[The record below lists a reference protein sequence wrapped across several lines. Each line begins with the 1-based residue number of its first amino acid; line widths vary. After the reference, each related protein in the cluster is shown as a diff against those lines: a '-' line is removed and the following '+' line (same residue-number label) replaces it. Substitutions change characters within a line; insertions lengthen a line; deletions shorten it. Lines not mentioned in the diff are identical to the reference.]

1 MHEITN
7 KPKISICQLALELAA
22 KAHQR
27 QRRKRSGLPY
37 ITHCV
42 IVRDLVA
49 QNGGGEIAQTVAL
62 LHDVIEDSSYSIA
75 EFPQTVQDMVKDL
88 TILKT
93 DNKIDAIKRLHRAN
107 KDTVLVKLCDRYH
120 NMVDTIRFLD
130 YGFKKEWIE
139 TTKLLLSIAKEK
151 GLQRTQV
158 FLDLDRVI
166 KQLAKNSKNVED
178 TVVAVPAA

>member
-22 KAHQR
+22 RAHQR

-75 EFPQTVQDMVKDL
+75 EFPQIVQDMVRDL

-151 GLQRTQV
+151 GLQKTQV
-158 FLDLDRVI
+158 FIDLDRVI
-166 KQLAKNSKNVED
+166 KQLGKKGSVVED
-178 TVVAVPAA
+178 TAAATPAA